1 LLYPAD
7 PVYTVGKHYIEVN
20 IRRAYRRKEVFP
32 LREIVA
38 PLLEADPETHHVVMP
53 PAQPFTPSGAG
64 PGPYLE
70 GGDIIC
76 YNNHHF
82 VGESEIATNRA
93 GTRWLENYIEPFGY
107 QVHPMPMK
115 DAILHLLGIM
125 AIVREGLLLLFRD
138 ELDCEMP
145 DPLKDWDVIELS
157 EAETRAYATVGVSL
171 DDRRYIIPSGLD
183 RVAEELAKRGVEPI
197 EIQYDQVS
205 YWGGC
210 VSCSTHAI
218 SREPC

>member
-1 LLYPAD
+1 M
-7 PVYTVGKHYIEVN
+7 
-20 IRRAYRRKEVFP
+20 P
-32 LREIVA
+32 LK
-38 PLLEADPETHHVVMP
+38 
-53 PAQPFTPSGAG
+53 G
-64 PGPYLE
+64 
-70 GGDIIC
+70 
-76 YNNHHF
+76 
-82 VGESEIATNRA
+82 
-93 GTRWLENYIEPFGY
+93 
-107 QVHPMPMK
+107 
-115 DAILHLLGIM
+115 AILHLLGIM
-125 AIVREGLLLLFRD
+125 VIVREGLLLLFRD